1 MEKARAEDV
10 DELRLKVGE
19 TVELE
24 SLRAAVVP
32 PHLMLM
38 PYLEAPE
45 AIDLEGQ
52 DGLDEDGV
60 HGSVFHLKATA
71 PGQGELVVGFKD
83 LQTNEVTRSK
93 TIQIT
98 IEDAV

>member
-19 TVELE
+19 TVDLE

-38 PYLEAPE
+38 PFVETPQE
-45 AIDLEGQ
+45 VDLEGQ
-52 DGLDEDGV
+52 DRLDEDGV
-60 HGSVFHLKATA
+60 HGSVFHLKASS
-71 PGQGELVVGFKD
+71 PGVGELVVGFRD
-83 LQTNEVTRSK
+83 LQTSEVTHRK
-93 TIQIT
+93 TIKI
-98 IEDAV
+98 AVDD